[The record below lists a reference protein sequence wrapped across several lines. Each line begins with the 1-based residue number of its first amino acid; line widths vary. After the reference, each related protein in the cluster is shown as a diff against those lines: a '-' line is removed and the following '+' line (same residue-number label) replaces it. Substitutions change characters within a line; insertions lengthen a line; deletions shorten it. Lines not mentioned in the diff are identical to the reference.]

1 MKKLLALLTALFC
14 ALSLS
19 VVAFADVV
27 APTRVLFTYGLPFL
41 LAGFLLIAAAVALV
55 IVILKRKKAADKNED
70 Q

>member
-1 MKKLLALLTALFC
+1 MKKLLSLLTALFC

-27 APTRVLFTYGLPFL
+27 SPTRVLLTEGLPFL